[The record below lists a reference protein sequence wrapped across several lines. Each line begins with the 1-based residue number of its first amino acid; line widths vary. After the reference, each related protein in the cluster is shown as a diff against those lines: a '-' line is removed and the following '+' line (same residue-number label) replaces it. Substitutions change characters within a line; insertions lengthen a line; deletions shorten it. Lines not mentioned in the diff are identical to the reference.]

1 MPPPPQPRNSL
12 IAEPTTMKLDDPIF
26 DSMTAND
33 RDPPLLEALRDQIAF
48 MRGANPFWR
57 ERLANAAVDETKITG
72 PGDLARIPILT
83 KQELRSLRPVVLLP
97 QNIDSDIAIGRW
109 TSGTSGRPTVNFW
122 STDDYA
128 ALVAVTARMLA
139 RQAPIQRPRVFNAY
153 SQAHMTGPLY
163 HAALSRLGAVVFDRS
178 HHAEEIFPT
187 SAQAE
192 LFDFDALVAPS
203 KAVRGKGIGLQTLL
217 EEDPDFLSRH
227 SVRWWIGSS
236 GTFGPD
242 TIASARCQGVEAIS
256 NLYGCSEFGLFAI
269 SCPSNPGDFHVAQGH
284 VLVEVVDQD
293 GVPVRDGQFGRI
305 VVTHLR
311 GMDREGNS
319 RRHGGTQ
326 ILRLFAGDGA
336 TYLDD
341 ACGCGL
347 ATPRLRNVCRL
358 EKAD

>member
-1 MPPPPQPRNSL
+1 
-12 IAEPTTMKLDDPIF
+12 MKLDDPNF
-26 DSMTAND
+26 DSMTAKD
-33 RDPPLLEALRDQIAF
+33 RDASLLEALRDQIAF
-48 MRGANPFWR
+48 MRGVNPFWN
-57 ERLANAAVDETKITG
+57 ERLACAAVDETKIID
-72 PGDLARIPILT
+72 PEDLARIPILT
-83 KQELRSLRPVVLLP
+83 KQELRALRPAVLLP
-97 QNIDSDIAIGRW
+97 QNLGDIAIGRW

-122 STDDYA
+122 CADDYA

-139 RQAPIQRPRVFNAY
+139 RQAPIERPRVFNAY
-153 SQAHMTGPLY
+153 SQGHMTGPLY
-163 HAALSRLGAVVFDRS
+163 HAALTRFGAIVFDRS

-203 KAVRGKGIGLQTLL
+203 KAARGKAIGLQTLL

-227 SVRWWIGSS
+227 GVRWWIGSS
-236 GTFGPD
+236 GTFGAD
-242 TIASARCQGVEAIS
+242 TMASARRGGVEATS

-284 VLVEVVDQD
+284 VLVEVVDQA
-293 GVPVRDGQFGRI
+293 GAPVRNGQFGRI

-319 RRHGGTQ
+319 CRHGGTQ

-336 TYLDD
+336 TYVDD

-347 ATPRLRNVCRL
+347 TASRLRNIRRL
-358 EKAD
+358 EMTVD